1 MKFIII
7 TLLGITT
14 FFAFR
19 LLNIIAK
26 KLLMQSPFSKLVLSI
41 PLLELIAWVAFV
53 FWSTSYTLSQK
64 SYYPVLV
71 VVLVVVLVILLSWF
85 LVRDFIAG
93 VLLKS
98 QHIYKSGQIIKTAA
112 YSGRITRMGNLHL
125 SLQTENGESARI
137 PYSVLSNS
145 VIIKQKQ
152 DYADTNSFSLTV
164 PQSLSKEEWV
174 KKLESA
180 ILSSPWVSTKA
191 NPVIK
196 ITEETMDSFVF
207 TISVVTLN
215 PEHAL
220 HLETLLKKSI
230 E

>member
-1 MKFIII
+1 MKFIFI
-7 TLLGITT
+7 TLLGIGV
-14 FFAFR
+14 FFGFR
-19 LLNIIAK
+19 LLNVITKKILSQSIFNKIIV
-26 KLLMQSPFSKLVLSI
+26 SVPI
-41 PLLELIAWVAFV
+41 LELVAWVAFI
-53 FWSTSYTLSQK
+53 FWSTAYTLSNK

-71 VVLVVVLVILLSWF
+71 VVLVIVLIILLSWF

-98 QHIYKSGQIIKTAA
+98 QQIYKSGQMIKTAQ

-125 SLQTENGESARI
+125 SLQTEQGESARI

-152 DYADTNSFSLTV
+152 DYADTNFFSITV

-174 KKLESA
+174 KKLEA
-180 ILSSPWVSTKA
+180 DILSSPWVSTKA
-191 NPVIK
+191 NPIIK
-196 ITEETMDSFVF
+196 ITEETIDSFVF
-207 TISVVTLN
+207 SISVVTLN

-220 HLETLLKKSI
+220 HLETRLKKGLD
-230 E
+230 